1 MTTPRA
7 SIFSPSASVI
17 PDHDSVENEKDFA
30 SPLKKFK
37 VDKDLVGEEHTTDSE
52 AAANELIS
60 LEAFKIW
67 CKVYGKE
74 YRDEKEKQSR
84 FQNFKRSLET
94 ETPFIPGAL
103 TFPSLADQTE
113 KEFQEFCEKH
123 DLQKY
128 DQPMNNSISIKH
140 IIYLRNKYLI
150 SEVENEK
157 EDLVGEEDNT
167 PVPMSLGSEAA
178 AAKELDFFEAFKI
191 WCKVYGK
198 EYADEKEKQ
207 SRFQNFKRSLETE
220 TPFIPGALTFP
231 SLADQTEKEF
241 QEFCE
246 KHDLQKYDQPMN
258 NSISI
263 KHIIYLRNKYL
274 ISEVENEKEDLV
286 GEEDNTPVP
295 MSLGSA
301 AAAKELDFF
310 EAFKIWCKVYG
321 KEYADEKEKQSRFQI
336 FKRSLET
343 ETPFIPGALTFP
355 SLADQTEKEFQ
366 EFCEKHDLQKY
377 DQPMNNSIS
386 IKHIIYLRNKYLIS
400 EDNTPFPTHL
410 Y

>member
-1 MTTPRA
+1 MNN
-7 SIFSPSASVI
+7 SISIKHIIYLRNKYLISE
-17 PDHDSVENEKDFA
+17 VENEKE
-30 SPLKKFK
+30 
-37 VDKDLVGEEHTTDSE
+37 DLVGEEDNTPVPMSLGSE
-52 AAANELIS
+52 AAAAKELDS
-60 LEAFKIW
+60 FEAFKIW

-74 YRDEKEKQSR
+74 YADEKEKQSR
-84 FQNFKRSLET
+84 FQIFKRSLETETPFIPGALIFPSLADQTEKEFQEFCEKHDLQKYDQPMNNSISIKQIIYLRNQYLISEVENEKEDLVGEEDNTPVPMSLGSEAAAAKELDFFEAFKIWCKVYGKEYADEKEKQSRFQIFKRSLET

-207 SRFQNFKRSLETE
+207 SRFQ
-220 TPFIPGALTFP
+220 
-231 SLADQTEKEF
+231 
-241 QEFCE
+241 
-246 KHDLQKYDQPMN
+246 
-258 NSISI
+258 
-263 KHIIYLRNKYL
+263 
-274 ISEVENEKEDLV
+274 
-286 GEEDNTPVP
+286 
-295 MSLGSA
+295 
-301 AAAKELDFF
+301 
-310 EAFKIWCKVYG
+310 
-321 KEYADEKEKQSRFQI
+321 I

-400 EDNTPFPTHL
+400 EYNTPFATHL

>member
-1 MTTPRA
+1 MTTLRA

-37 VDKDLVGEEHTTDSE
+37 VDKDLVGEEHTTDS

-167 PVPMSLGSEAA
+167 PVPMSLE
-178 AAKELDFFEAFKI
+178 
-191 WCKVYGK
+191 
-198 EYADEKEKQ
+198 
-207 SRFQNFKRSLETE
+207 
-220 TPFIPGALTFP
+220 
-231 SLADQTEKEF
+231 
-241 QEFCE
+241 
-246 KHDLQKYDQPMN
+246 
-258 NSISI
+258 
-263 KHIIYLRNKYL
+263 
-274 ISEVENEKEDLV
+274 
-286 GEEDNTPVP
+286 
-295 MSLGSA
+295 A